1 MAFQVDALTQRPA
14 TARAT
19 VSASSR
25 RRGAGALPPTTKR
38 RELRCPDC
46 GFGAVVAH
54 PLRRC
59 PMCGGRDWQLIQV
72 VSASAGAEFE
82 RS

>member
-1 MAFQVDALTQRPA
+1 MGFQVDALRE
-14 TARAT
+14 RAAD
-19 VSASSR
+19 VSAACWASGLNAPRSSV
-25 RRGAGALPPTTKR
+25 GTR

-54 PLRRC
+54 PLRCC
-59 PMCGGRDWQLIQV
+59 PMCGGGDWQLSEAL
-72 VSASAGAEFE
+72 SAPDGAGAG

>member
-14 TARAT
+14 TAPAT

-25 RRGAGALPPTTKR
+25 GRGALPPTTKR

-59 PMCGGRDWQLIQV
+59 PMCGGGEWQLIQV
-72 VSASAGAEFE
+72 VSESAGAEFG

>member
-1 MAFQVDALTQRPA
+1 MEIRVDALRQRPA
-14 TARAT
+14 DVGAAFR
-19 VSASSR
+19 ASSL
-25 RRGAGALPPTTKR
+25 GAPGSQAGTR

-59 PMCGGRDWQLIQV
+59 RMCGGNDWQLIESLV
-72 VSASAGAEFE
+72 GTDDA
-82 RS
+82 RPWRL

>member
-25 RRGAGALPPTTKR
+25 RRCALPPTTKR

-59 PMCGGRDWQLIQV
+59 PMCGGGEWQLIQV
-72 VSASAGAEFE
+72 VSESAGVEFG

>member
-1 MAFQVDALTQRPA
+1 MEIRVDALRQRQA
-14 TARAT
+14 D
-19 VSASSR
+19 VSAAR
-25 RRGAGALPPTTKR
+25 RAPSQGATRSQAGMR

-59 PMCGGRDWQLIQV
+59 PMCGGGDWQLIEAL
-72 VSASAGAEFE
+72 SAPDGNGTG

>member
-1 MAFQVDALTQRPA
+1 MEIRVDARRQRPA
-14 TARAT
+14 DMGAAFRTSGLGAT
-19 VSASSR
+19 RSQA
-25 RRGAGALPPTTKR
+25 ATR

-59 PMCGGRDWQLIQV
+59 PMCGGGDWLLIEAL
-72 VSASAGAEFE
+72 SAADGNGTG

>member
-1 MAFQVDALTQRPA
+1 MGFQIDALRE
-14 TARAT
+14 RAADMSAALWASGLEAP
-19 VSASSR
+19 VSSV
-25 RRGAGALPPTTKR
+25 GTR

-46 GFGAVVAH
+46 GYGAVVAH

-59 PMCGGRDWQLIQV
+59 PMCGGGDWQLIEAF
-72 VSASAGAEFE
+72 SPPDRDGAG